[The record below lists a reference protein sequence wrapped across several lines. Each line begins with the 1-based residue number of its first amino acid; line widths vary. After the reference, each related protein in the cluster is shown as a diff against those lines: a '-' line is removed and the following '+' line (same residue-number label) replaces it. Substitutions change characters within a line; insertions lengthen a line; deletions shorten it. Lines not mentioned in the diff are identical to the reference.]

1 MDQLPMNDPTVAPP
15 RPAPLATQV
24 RLLTVRLLQ
33 KVIREPA
40 VTIPNLAISV
50 FFLFTYNGAFG
61 NSGVTS
67 FPGVGGNYLNFI
79 LPVTVLFSS
88 ISGGAAG
95 LTLVADLET
104 GYFRRQLSMPLSRS
118 AIVLAAIMLGAIQV
132 LVQATLIMT
141 LGLIMGADPA
151 AGFGGILALLG
162 FALLWGMGFA
172 GYSVAT
178 GLKTGNAQAAQ
189 AATFIFFPLMFLA
202 PVFLPMDQLAGWIQ
216 AIAKVNPTTYML
228 EAMRS
233 VMIQGWVASSLIKGL
248 AAGGAFAVITLTLA
262 VRVARSKTSRA

>member
-1 MDQLPMNDPTVAPP
+1 MPESQQMTAAPA

-24 RLLTVRLLQ
+24 RLLTGRLIR
-33 KVIREPA
+33 KVLREPA
-40 VTIPNLAISV
+40 VTIPNLAISA

-61 NSGVTS
+61 SSGVTS

-95 LTLVADLET
+95 LTLVQDLET
-104 GYFRRQLSMPLSRS
+104 GYFRRQLAMPLSRS
-118 AIVLAAIMLGAIQV
+118 AIVLAAILLGAIQV
-132 LVQATLIMT
+132 LVQACLIMT
-141 LGLIMGADPA
+141 IGLLMGANPA
-151 AGFGGILALLG
+151 TGIGGIFALLG

-202 PVFLPMDQLAGWIQ
+202 PVFLPMEQLAGWIQ

-233 VMIQGWVASSLIKGL
+233 VMITGWVASSLLKGL
-248 AAGGAFAVITLTLA
+248 LAGGIFALVTLTAA

>member
-1 MDQLPMNDPTVAPP
+1 MADRIPP
-15 RPAPLATQV
+15 PAAPAPTPVQV
-24 RLLTVRLLQ
+24 ALLTRRLLL
-33 KVIREPA
+33 KVLREPA

-61 NSGVTS
+61 DSGVTN

-95 LTLVADLET
+95 LTLVQDLET
-104 GYFRRQLSMPLSRS
+104 GYFRRQLAMPLARS
-118 AIVLAAIMLGAIQV
+118 SIVLAAVLLGAFQV
-132 LVQATLIMT
+132 VLQATVIMV
-141 LGLIMGADPA
+141 LGLILGADPA
-151 AGFGGILALLG
+151 AGLGGIVALLG

-216 AIAKVNPTTYML
+216 AVAKVNPTTYML

-233 VMIQGWVASSLIKGL
+233 VMIEGWVASELIKGL
-248 AAGGAFAVITLTLA
+248 AAGGIFALITLTWA
-262 VRVARSKTSRA
+262 VRVARSKTSG

>member
-1 MDQLPMNDPTVAPP
+1 MSDPSVAPTK
-15 RPAPLATQV
+15 PAPLATQV
-24 RLLTVRLLQ
+24 ALLTKRLLL
-33 KVIREPA
+33 KVLREPA

-61 NSGVTS
+61 SSGVTQ

-79 LPVTVLFSS
+79 LPVTILFSS

-104 GYFRRQLSMPLSRS
+104 GYFRRQLTMPLARS
-118 AIVLAAIMLGAIQV
+118 AIVLAAILLGALQV
-132 LVQATLIMT
+132 LLQASLIMV
-141 LGLIMGADPA
+141 LGLILGADPA
-151 AGFGGILALLG
+151 AGFLGILVLLG
-162 FALLWGMGFA
+162 FALIWGMGFA

-189 AATFIFFPLMFLA
+189 AASFVFFPLMFLA
-202 PVFLPMDQLAGWIQ
+202 PVFLPIDQLAGWIQ
-216 AIAKVNPTTYML
+216 AVAKVNPTTYML

-233 VMIQGWVASSLIKGL
+233 VMIEGWVWSSLAKGL
-248 AAGGAFAVITLTLA
+248 LAGGLFALVTLTIA

>member
-1 MDQLPMNDPTVAPP
+1 MSATDGTRAPLK
-15 RPAPLATQV
+15 PAPTATQI
-24 RLLTVRLLQ
+24 RLLTVRLIS
-33 KVIREPA
+33 KVLREPA

-61 NSGVTS
+61 DSGVTD

-95 LTLVADLET
+95 LTLVQDLET
-104 GYFRRQLSMPLSRS
+104 GYFRRQLSMPLARS
-118 AIVLAAIMLGAIQV
+118 AIVLAAILLGAIQV
-132 LVQATLIMT
+132 LVQATLIMS
-141 LGLIMGADPA
+141 LGLLMGADPA

-216 AIAKVNPTTYML
+216 AIARVNPTTYML

-233 VMIQGWVASSLIKGL
+233 VMIEGWIASSLLKGL
-248 AAGGAFAVITLTLA
+248 AAGGIFAAITLTLA
-262 VRVARSKTSRA
+262 VRVARSKTARA

>member
-1 MDQLPMNDPTVAPP
+1 MTEIPELTAAPAK
-15 RPAPLATQV
+15 PAPLATQV
-24 RLLTVRLLQ
+24 RLLTVRLIR
-33 KVIREPA
+33 KVLREPA
-40 VTIPNLAISV
+40 VTIPNLAISA

-61 NSGVTS
+61 SSGVTS

-95 LTLVADLET
+95 LTLVQDLET

-132 LVQATLIMT
+132 LVQACLIMT
-141 LGLIMGADPA
+141 IGLIMGADPA
-151 AGFGGILALLG
+151 TGIGGIFALLG

-202 PVFLPMDQLAGWIQ
+202 PVFLPMNELAAWIQ
-216 AIAKVNPTTYML
+216 AVAKVNPTTYML

-233 VMIQGWVASSLIKGL
+233 VMIQGWVTSALLKGL
-248 AAGGAFAVITLTLA
+248 LAGGLFAVITLTAA

>member
-1 MDQLPMNDPTVAPP
+1 MSDPTVAPTK
-15 RPAPLATQV
+15 PAPLATQV
-24 RLLTVRLLQ
+24 VLLTKRLLL
-33 KVIREPA
+33 KVLREPA

-61 NSGVTS
+61 SSGVTQ

-79 LPVTVLFSS
+79 LPVTILFSS

-104 GYFRRQLSMPLSRS
+104 GYFRRQLTMPLGRS
-118 AIVLAAIMLGAIQV
+118 AIVLAAILLGALQV
-132 LVQATLIMT
+132 LLQASLIMV
-141 LGLIMGADPA
+141 LGLLLGADPA
-151 AGFGGILALLG
+151 AGFLGILVLLG
-162 FALLWGMGFA
+162 FALIWGMGFA

-189 AATFIFFPLMFLA
+189 AASFVFFPLMFLA
-202 PVFLPMDQLAGWIQ
+202 PVFLPMAQLAGWIQ
-216 AIAKVNPTTYML
+216 AVAKVNPTTYML

-233 VMIQGWVASSLIKGL
+233 VMIQGWVWSSIAKGL
-248 AAGGAFAVITLTLA
+248 LAGGLFAVITLTIA

>member
-1 MDQLPMNDPTVAPP
+1 MTEQSMAPGG
-15 RPAPLATQV
+15 PAPLTAQV
-24 RLLTVRLLQ
+24 GLLTGRLLL
-33 KVIREPA
+33 KVIRQPA

-95 LTLVADLET
+95 LTLVQDLET
-104 GYFRRQLSMPLSRS
+104 GYFRRQLTMPLARS
-118 AIVLAAIMLGAIQV
+118 AIVLAAILLGAIQV

-141 LGLIMGADPA
+141 LGVLLGADPA
-151 AGFGGILALLG
+151 AGFAGILALLG

-202 PVFLPMDQLAGWIQ
+202 PVFLPIDQLAGWIQ
-216 AIAKVNPTTYML
+216 AIARINPTTYML

-233 VMIQGWVASSLIKGL
+233 VMIEGWVAPALLKGL
-248 AAGGAFAVITLTLA
+248 AAGGAFALVTLTAA

>member
-1 MDQLPMNDPTVAPP
+1 MSFSDGTRAPLK
-15 RPAPLATQV
+15 PAPVRTQV
-24 RLLTVRLLQ
+24 ALLTKRLVL
-33 KVIREPA
+33 KVLREPA

-50 FFLFTYNGAFG
+50 FFLLTYNGAFG
-61 NSGVTS
+61 SSPDV
-67 FPGVGGNYLNFI
+67 VALAGGNYLNFV
-79 LPVTVLFSS
+79 LPVTVLFAS

-104 GYFRRQLSMPLSRS
+104 GYFRRQLSMPLSRLS
-118 AIVLAAIMLGAIQV
+118 IVLAAILLGAIQC
-132 LVQATLIMT
+132 LAQATLIVVMGMF
-141 LGLIMGADPA
+141 LGADPA
-151 AGFGGILALLG
+151 TGLPGLLVLLG
-162 FALLWGMGFA
+162 YALLWGMGFA

-178 GLKTGNAQAAQ
+178 GLKSGNAQAAQ

-233 VMIQGWVASSLIKGL
+233 VMITGWVASSLLKGL
-248 AAGGAFAVITLTLA
+248 AAGGLFALITLTAA
-262 VRVARSKTSRA
+262 VKVARQKTSRG

>member
-1 MDQLPMNDPTVAPP
+1 MSDPTVAPAK
-15 RPAPLATQV
+15 PASQATQI
-24 RLLTVRLLQ
+24 RLLTIRMLR
-33 KVIREPA
+33 KVMREPA

-61 NSGVTS
+61 SSGVTS

-104 GYFRRQLSMPLSRS
+104 GYFRRQLSMPLSRAS
-118 AIVLAAIMLGAIQV
+118 IVLAAILLGAIQV
-132 LVQATLIMT
+132 LVQATLILC
-141 LGLIMGADPA
+141 LGLLMGADPA
-151 AGFGGILALLG
+151 AGVGGALALLG

-202 PVFLPMDQLAGWIQ
+202 PVFLPMEQLAGWIQ

-233 VMIQGWVASSLIKGL
+233 VMIQGWVASSLIQGL
-248 AAGGAFAVITLTLA
+248 VAAGIFATITLTAA

>member
-1 MDQLPMNDPTVAPP
+1 MIDPAVAPT
-15 RPAPLATQV
+15 RPASFPLQTMLLTR
-24 RLLTVRLLQ
+24 RLLL
-33 KVIREPA
+33 KVLREPA

-61 NSGVTS
+61 SSGVTQ

-79 LPVTVLFSS
+79 LPVTILFSS

-104 GYFRRQLSMPLSRS
+104 GYFRRQLTMPLARS
-118 AIVLAAIMLGAIQV
+118 AIVLAAILLGALQV
-132 LVQATLIMT
+132 LLQASLIMC
-141 LGLIMGADPA
+141 LGLILGADPA
-151 AGFGGILALLG
+151 AGLPGILVLLG
-162 FALLWGMGFA
+162 FALIWGMGFA

-189 AATFIFFPLMFLA
+189 AASFVFFPLMFLA
-202 PVFLPMDQLAGWIQ
+202 PVFLPMEQLAGWIQ
-216 AIAKVNPTTYML
+216 AVAKVNPTTYML

-233 VMIQGWVASSLIKGL
+233 VMIEGWVWSSLAKGL
-248 AAGGAFAVITLTLA
+248 AAGGAFALLTLTIA
-262 VRVARSKTSRA
+262 IRVARSKTSRA